1 MATNEQPL
9 PPQGVPGDG
18 GDDNNKLSA
27 FQTASAVSRG
37 LSNESKAGRIL
48 YWYSQMGVNRSC
60 NLLEAQTWK
69 LA

>member
-37 LSNESKAGRIL
+37 LSNES
-48 YWYSQMGVNRSC
+48 
-60 NLLEAQTWK
+60 EAVGSFIGTPKWE
-69 LA
+69 